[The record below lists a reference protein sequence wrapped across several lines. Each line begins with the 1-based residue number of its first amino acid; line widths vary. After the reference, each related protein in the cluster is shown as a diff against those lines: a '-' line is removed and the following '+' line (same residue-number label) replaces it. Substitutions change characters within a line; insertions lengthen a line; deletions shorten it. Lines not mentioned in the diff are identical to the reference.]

1 MRRLSVT
8 PGRAAPGQTLVGRF
22 AACCA
27 LALLAGLFLYP
38 VAIPLVAH
46 WRDPSQALADYTLN
60 LDRSRDIVRLRA
72 YPPQFTYPLPGV
84 LARAALGG
92 LGETASAAIW
102 ATLLVASGAF
112 SAGFLARRL
121 DPDNPTRGLV
131 AVAFGFFAC
140 KYYVEWDLRALN
152 CNLLYLAL
160 VLGALWAL
168 DRRAAVS
175 GSLLAASVGL
185 KLYSAA
191 FVPWLH
197 WRRQW
202 RAFGWTMAG
211 LAVFFVLLPALVLG
225 PGTALDLNRQW
236 FAEVVGT
243 ADLHFSLTFP
253 AYVVSP
259 TKLVHYLFGAGV
271 VPGSPAWL
279 RLEPRTVDAMA
290 QGIKVAWLAGVAA
303 YFLIRR
309 KRRAMTDGDFA
320 LADASILL
328 LAPLPI
334 SPLLQPHQCVV
345 LVVPSALFARH
356 VLCSDRGASERLFL
370 AGILLVGLLA
380 HEVGPGGPLRGLG
393 VALHFLLT
401 LWGLCFL
408 AGRADSAGAVARPAT
423 ESARHAA

>member
-8 PGRAAPGQTLVGRF
+8 PGRAGPGQALVGRF
-22 AACCA
+22 AACSA
-27 LALLAGLFLYP
+27 LLFLAGLFLYP
-38 VAIPLVAH
+38 VAIPLIAH
-46 WRDPSQALADYTLN
+46 WRDPSQGLADYGLN
-60 LDRSRDIVRLRA
+60 LDRSRDIVSQHA

-92 LGETASAAIW
+92 LGETASALAW
-102 ATLLVASGAF
+102 AALLVASGFF
-112 SAGFLARRL
+112 SVGLLAWRL
-121 DPDNPTRGLV
+121 EPKSPARGLV
-131 AVAFGFFAC
+131 AVALAFLAC

-160 VLGALWAL
+160 VLGAVWAL
-168 DRRAAVS
+168 ERRPALS

-191 FVPWLH
+191 FVPWLLL
-197 WRRQW
+197 RKQW
-202 RAFGWTMAG
+202 RAFGWTMVG

-225 PGTALDLNRQW
+225 PGSAVDLNRQW

-243 ADLHFSLTFP
+243 ADPHFSLTFP

-279 RLEPRTVDAMA
+279 PLEPRTVDLLA
-290 QGIKVAWLAGVAA
+290 QGIKGAWLAGVGA
-303 YFLIRR
+303 YFLIRVWR
-309 KRRAMTDGDFA
+309 PVIRTADLV
-320 LADASILL
+320 LADTAVLL
-328 LAPLPI
+328 MAPLPI

-345 LVVPSALFARH
+345 LVVPSVLFAWQALRP
-356 VLCSDRGASERLFL
+356 DTGGGTRLFF

-380 HEVGPGGPLRGLG
+380 HEIGPGGPLRGLG
-393 VALHFLLT
+393 IGLHFLLT
-401 LWGLCFL
+401 LTGLCFH
-408 AGRADSAGAVARPAT
+408 AGWETPASAAPKIEAT
-423 ESARHAA
+423 IRQAA